1 MIIQKN
7 SFILTVNDPIK
18 TVREN
23 NKFVRDIAHLLKMKI
38 VSGPHSKYIADK
50 GNEGVSSVT
59 IIKTSHIC
67 VHSWDKISPGIIH
80 LDIFSCKK
88 FNVREIKT
96 FLMERFNISKLLI
109 KKG

>member
-7 SFILTVNDPIK
+7 SFIFKTDRPIK
-18 TVREN
+18 TVKEN
-23 NKFVRDIAHLLKMKI
+23 NKFVKDVARLLDMNI
-38 VSGPHSKYIADK
+38 ISGPHSKYISDK

-67 VHSWDKISPGIIH
+67 VHSWDKISPGIMH

-88 FNVREIKT
+88 FKVQKIKS
-96 FLMERFNISKLLI
+96 FLKERFYITNITI
-109 KKG
+109 KNG